1 MPDRSLSEAVHRLM
15 HAYTHLLREG
25 IRKQQI
31 ELPVTHIRVL
41 KGICRNRKATAQS
54 IAKRMQR
61 DKAQITRALND
72 LIEASLIVKADNP
85 LDRRSQF
92 LKPTPKGR
100 KVMARIDAVEEWAVE
115 QMTTKLGS
123 DELTLFLRVSQTMA
137 DSAEQIANP
146 EEGES

>member
-41 KGICRNRKATAQS
+41 KGVCRNRKATAQS

-85 LDRRSQF
+85 LDRRSQL

-100 KVMARIDAVEEWAVE
+100 KVMAQIDAVEEWAVE
-115 QMTTKLGS
+115 QLTAKLRS
-123 DELTLFLRVSQTMA
+123 DELTLFLRISQTMA
-137 DSAEQIANP
+137 DSAEQIANA

>member
-1 MPDRSLSEAVHRLM
+1 MPDKSLSEAVHRLM

-41 KGICRNRKATAQS
+41 KGVCRNRKATAQS

-100 KVMARIDAVEEWAVE
+100 KVMAQIDAVEEWAVE
-115 QMTTKLGS
+115 QLTAKLRS
-123 DELTLFLRVSQTMA
+123 DELTLFLRISQTMA